1 MSKKSC
7 DFLGSKEALI
17 DVGNTKAM
25 GLVVCSGTDKRVLV
39 PEAFCMGLKGVSVWE
54 HVFTPGNYWVV
65 RVPTNNFKTT
75 H

>member
-1 MSKKSC
+1 MSKKSY
-7 DFLGSKEALI
+7 DLLGSIEALI

-25 GLVVCSGTDKRVLV
+25 WLVVCRGTDERVLFL
-39 PEAFCMGLKGVSVWE
+39 EASCMGLKGVSVWE

-65 RVPTNNFKTT
+65 RFPTNNFKTT

>member
-17 DVGNTKAM
+17 DVGNTKAY
-25 GLVVCSGTDKRVLV
+25 
-39 PEAFCMGLKGVSVWE
+39 CMGLKGVAVWE